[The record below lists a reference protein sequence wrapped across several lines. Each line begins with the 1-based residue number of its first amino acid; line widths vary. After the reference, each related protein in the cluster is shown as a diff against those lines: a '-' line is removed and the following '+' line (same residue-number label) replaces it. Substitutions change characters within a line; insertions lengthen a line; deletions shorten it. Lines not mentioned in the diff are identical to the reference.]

1 MADACGEAPRPEWGG
16 LETIARKVLNRT
28 AKTRGLPELGTSSW
42 MTGDSLSDW
51 FDVLLHTREVTATR
65 PY

>member
-1 MADACGEAPRPEWGG
+1 M
-16 LETIARKVLNRT
+16 ETIARKVLNRT

-42 MTGDSLSDW
+42 KTGDSLSDW